1 MRTGFSIAAVLVV
14 LNAVWVMA
22 WGDGDDAKP
31 KRAAEKKTGGSK
43 PAVTRAEPI
52 AREVIT
58 NGVEMKLVRI
68 PAGTFDM
75 GNDKGFDDEVPV
87 HRVTISKDFFLGAT
101 EVTQAQYE
109 AVMGEN
115 PSQNV
120 GSSDLPVDTVPWDKA
135 VEFCKKLS
143 EKEGLEYRL
152 PTEAEWEYACR
163 AGSTGVIG
171 LAEGGVEV
179 NEADVEEYAWLRLNS
194 EATQPV
200 GRKKPNAWGLYDMHG
215 NVFEWC
221 QDNWLPYLD
230 KAVTDPVA
238 VATKVQKAKG
248 EFFVLRGGSW
258 EWGLDNA
265 KTSARCRCKKVLRSR
280 TVGFRVARS
289 L

>member
-1 MRTGFSIAAVLVV
+1 MRTGFSIAAVLVL
-14 LNAVWVMA
+14 LNAVWVIA
-22 WGDGDDAKP
+22 WGDGD
-31 KRAAEKKTGGSK
+31 
-43 PAVTRAEPI
+43 
-52 AREVIT
+52 
-58 NGVEMKLVRI
+58 N
-68 PAGTFDM
+68 
-75 GNDKGFDDEVPV
+75 
-87 HRVTISKDFFLGAT
+87 
-101 EVTQAQYE
+101 E
-109 AVMGEN
+109 AVMGDN

-120 GSSDLPVDTVPWDKA
+120 GSADLPVDTIPWDKA

-143 EKEGLEYRL
+143 EQEGLEYRL

-163 AGSTGVIG
+163 AGGKGVIG
-171 LAEGGVEV
+171 LAEGGFEV
-179 NEADVEEYAWLRLNS
+179 AEADVEEYAWLRLNS

-221 QDNWLPYLD
+221 QDNWLPYTD
-230 KAVTDPVA
+230 KPVTDPVA
-238 VATKVQKAKG
+238 LATKVQKAKG

-265 KTSARCRCKKVLRSR
+265 KASARCRCKKVLRSR